1 MNSLATVTALL
12 AAAVLFVPLF
22 RKLGLGSV
30 LGYLVAGVL
39 IGPSVSG
46 VVHEPEAILHTAE
59 FGVALLMFLVGLELQ
74 RERLWA
80 LRASVFGLGALQF
93 FTCGAAL
100 AGAAFAFGLSVSA
113 ALIVGVALTMTSTA
127 FMLPALAERNELDS
141 TYGREAFAVSL
152 FQDLSVIPILAAVAL
167 LGAPADGTTAPGW
180 PALVTLVAV
189 VALGRPVLH
198 LLFRF
203 ASKFGTHEIFTAAAL
218 LTTVGLA
225 WLMTKVGLSATL
237 GAFVAGVLL
246 ADSEFRHELE
256 ASIEPFE
263 TLLLGLFFMA
273 VGMSMNLKLLAEK
286 PALILSLAL
295 GILAIKAIVFYLA
308 RRFITRA
315 ADAIAR
321 PQALALAVGGEF
333 AFVLFSA
340 AQASRILSASEA
352 EILNIAVVL
361 TMVFAPLLW
370 ILNDRVLSPWLERG
384 EADAPFDRIDDPATP
399 VIIAGYGRVG
409 QIVGRIMNM
418 RNIPFTALDA
428 SSDAVD
434 SVRKFGNKI
443 YYGDATR
450 LDLLRSAKAQDAKV
464 LVVCVDE
471 MEAALTI
478 VRNAKKHFP
487 NLKIYARARNRTHL
501 LELRELG
508 VEHIERET
516 FAGSVALAR
525 EVLGAL
531 EPDAARVAATVATF
545 VEHDENLLDKQE
557 AIFRDEKRLID
568 VSKTARAE
576 LKSILEEDA
585 RVENRAGNLA
595 PEDRAKSLV

>member
-1 MNSLATVTALL
+1 
-12 AAAVLFVPLF
+12 
-22 RKLGLGSV
+22 
-30 LGYLVAGVL
+30 
-39 IGPSVSG
+39 
-46 VVHEPEAILHTAE
+46 
-59 FGVALLMFLVGLELQ
+59 
-74 RERLWA
+74 
-80 LRASVFGLGALQF
+80 
-93 FTCGAAL
+93 
-100 AGAAFAFGLSVSA
+100 
-113 ALIVGVALTMTSTA
+113 
-127 FMLPALAERNELDS
+127 
-141 TYGREAFAVSL
+141 
-152 FQDLSVIPILAAVAL
+152 
-167 LGAPADGTTAPGW
+167 
-180 PALVTLVAV
+180 
-189 VALGRPVLH
+189 
-198 LLFRF
+198 
-203 ASKFGTHEIFTAAAL
+203 
-218 LTTVGLA
+218 
-225 WLMTKVGLSATL
+225 
-237 GAFVAGVLL
+237 L

-286 PALILSLAL
+286 PGLIFALAL

-409 QIVGRIMNM
+409 QIVGRVLNM
-418 RNIPFTALDA
+418 RAIPFTALDA
-428 SSDAVD
+428 SPDAVD

-471 MEAALTI
+471 MEAALSI
-478 VRNAKKHFP
+478 VRTAKKHFP

-508 VEHIERET
+508 VEQIERET
-516 FAGSVALAR
+516 FASSIELAR
-525 EVLGAL
+525 TVLSSF
-531 EPDAARVAATVATF
+531 ESDTARVTKMIETF
-545 VEHDENLLDKQE
+545 IEHDMKLLEKQQ

-568 VSKTARAE
+568 VSNNARAE
-576 LKSILEEDA
+576 LRDILEEDA
-585 RVENRAGNLA
+585 RLDGRATNLA
-595 PEDRAKSLV
+595 PEQRQRS

>member
-39 IGPSVSG
+39 IGPSVVG
-46 VVHEPEAILHTAE
+46 IVHEPEAILHTAE

-80 LRASVFGLGALQF
+80 LRASVFGLGAMQF
-93 FTCGAAL
+93 FTCGAVL
-100 AGAAFAFGLSVSA
+100 AGIAWTLGLSVSA

-167 LGAPADGTTAPGW
+167 LGSPAEGTTAPGW
-180 PALVTLVAV
+180 PALATLVAV
-189 VALGRPVLH
+189 ILLGRPILH

-203 ASKFGTHEIFTAAAL
+203 ASRFGTHEIFTAAAL

-286 PALILSLAL
+286 PAIVFSLAL

-308 RRFITRA
+308 RRFITHA

-333 AFVLFSA
+333 AFVLFTA
-340 AQASRILSASEA
+340 AQSSKILTANQA
-352 EILNIAVVL
+352 ELLNIAVVL

-370 ILNDRVLSPWLERG
+370 ILNDRILTPWITRG
-384 EADAPFDRIDDPATP
+384 EEDAPFDRIDDPAKP
-399 VIIAGYGRVG
+399 VIIAGFGRVG
-409 QIVGRIMNM
+409 QIVGRVLNLRSIA
-418 RNIPFTALDA
+418 FTALDA
-428 SSDAVD
+428 SPDAVD
-434 SVRKFGNKI
+434 SIRKFGNKI

-450 LDLLRSAKAQDAKV
+450 LDLLRAAKAHDAKV
-464 LVVCVDE
+464 LVVCVDD
-471 MEAALTI
+471 MAAALSI
-478 VRNAKKHFP
+478 VRTAQKHFP
-487 NLKIYARARNRTHL
+487 NLKIFARARNRTHL

-508 VEHIERET
+508 VHHIERET
-516 FAGSVALAR
+516 FAASVELAR
-525 EVLGAL
+525 SVLSAFDA
-531 EPDAARVAATVATF
+531 DAARVDATLATF
-545 VEHDENLLDKQE
+545 VEHDIALLDRQE

-576 LKSILEEDA
+576 LQNIFEEDA
-585 RVENRAGNLA
+585 NLDRRGAGLA
-595 PEDRAKSLV
+595 HEQQNKN

>member
-39 IGPSVSG
+39 IGPSVLG

-80 LRASVFGLGALQF
+80 LRTSVFGLGAMQF
-93 FTCGAAL
+93 FSCGAVL
-100 AGAAFAFGLSVSA
+100 AGAAFAFGLSLSA

-152 FQDLSVIPILAAVAL
+152 FQDLSVIPILATVAL
-167 LGAPADGTTAPGW
+167 LGAPADGATAPGW

-189 VALGRPVLH
+189 VALGRPLLH

-286 PALILSLAL
+286 PGLIFALAL

-340 AQASRILSASEA
+340 AKASRILSASEA

-409 QIVGRIMNM
+409 QIVGRVLNM
-418 RNIPFTALDA
+418 RAIPFTALDA
-428 SSDAVD
+428 SPDAVD

-471 MEAALTI
+471 MEAALSI
-478 VRNAKKHFP
+478 VRTAKKHFP

-508 VEHIERET
+508 VEQIERET
-516 FAGSVALAR
+516 FASSIELAR
-525 EVLGAL
+525 TVLSSF
-531 EPDAARVAATVATF
+531 ESDTARVTKMIETF
-545 VEHDENLLDKQE
+545 IEHDMKLLEKQQ

-568 VSKTARAE
+568 LSKNARAE
-576 LKSILEEDA
+576 LRDILEEDA
-585 RVENRAGNLA
+585 RLDGRATNLA
-595 PEDRAKSLV
+595 PEQQQRS

>member
-39 IGPSVSG
+39 IGPGVLG

-80 LRASVFGLGALQF
+80 LRASVFGLGALQL
-93 FTCGAAL
+93 FTCGAVL
-100 AGAAFAFGLSVSA
+100 AGAAWAFGLSMSA

-127 FMLPALAERNELDS
+127 FMLPALAERNELNS

-167 LGAPADGTTAPGW
+167 LGAPADGATAPGW
-180 PALVTLVAV
+180 PALITLVAV
-189 VALGRPVLH
+189 IALGRPLLH

-286 PALILSLAL
+286 PALVLSLAI
-295 GILAIKAIVFYLA
+295 GILAIKASVFYLA

-315 ADAIAR
+315 SDAIAR

-333 AFVLFSA
+333 AFVLFTA
-340 AQASRILSASEA
+340 AQSAKILTAQQA
-352 EILNIAVVL
+352 ELLNIAVVL
-361 TMVFAPLLW
+361 TMVFAPLMW
-370 ILNDRVLSPWLERG
+370 ILNDRVLAPWLARG
-384 EADAPFDRIDDPATP
+384 EEDAPFDQIDDPATP
-399 VIIAGYGRVG
+399 VIIAGFGRVG
-409 QIVGRIMNM
+409 QIVGRVLNM
-418 RNIPFTALDA
+418 RSIAFTALDA
-428 SSDAVD
+428 SPDAVD

-443 YYGDATR
+443 YYGDASR
-450 LDLLRSAKAQDAKV
+450 LDLLRAAKAQDAKV

-471 MEAALTI
+471 MAAALTI
-478 VRNAKKHFP
+478 VRTAQKHFP
-487 NLKIYARARNRTHL
+487 NLRIYARARNRTHL

-508 VEHIERET
+508 VAHIERET
-516 FAGSVALAR
+516 FAGSVELAR
-525 EVLGAL
+525 VVLGAF
-531 EPDAARVAATVATF
+531 EADSARVGATIATF
-545 VEHDENLLDKQE
+545 VEHDLLLLDKQQ

-585 RVENRAGNLA
+585 RLDRRPDNLA
-595 PEDRAKSLV
+595 PEQRAKI

>member
-39 IGPSVSG
+39 IGPSVLG

-80 LRASVFGLGALQF
+80 LRTSVFGLGAMQF
-93 FTCGAAL
+93 FSCGAVL
-100 AGAAFAFGLSVSA
+100 AGAAFAFGLSLSA

-152 FQDLSVIPILAAVAL
+152 FQDLSVIPILATVAL
-167 LGAPADGTTAPGW
+167 LGAPADGATAPGW

-189 VALGRPVLH
+189 VALGRPLLH

-286 PALILSLAL
+286 PGLIFSLAL

-340 AQASRILSASEA
+340 AKASRILSASEA

-409 QIVGRIMNM
+409 QIVGRVLNM
-418 RNIPFTALDA
+418 RAIPFTALDA
-428 SSDAVD
+428 SPDAVD

-471 MEAALTI
+471 MEAALSI
-478 VRNAKKHFP
+478 VRTAKKHFP

-508 VEHIERET
+508 VEQIERET
-516 FAGSVALAR
+516 FASSIELAR
-525 EVLGAL
+525 TVLSSF
-531 EPDAARVAATVATF
+531 ESDTARVTKMIETF
-545 VEHDENLLDKQE
+545 IEHDMKLLEKQQ

-568 VSKTARAE
+568 LSKNARAE
-576 LKSILEEDA
+576 LRDILEEDA
-585 RVENRAGNLA
+585 RLDGRATNLA
-595 PEDRAKSLV
+595 PEQQQRS